1 MTTGVHPDLVFC
13 VAFSPD
19 GSQLAAGGQR
29 ITSTGDIQTWNIRNG
44 TLRNHFLGHTG
55 GVSSIAFSPDG
66 TRLASGSPDKT
77 VKLWDVD
84 NGNELKTI
92 TGHRHGVTSVEF
104 SPDGTK
110 LFSADTFETKLWNAG
125 NPYKVLAHSSDIL
138 SLIHISEPTRPY

>member
-1 MTTGVHPDLVFC
+1 M
-13 VAFSPD
+13 
-19 GSQLAAGGQR
+19 
-29 ITSTGDIQTWNIRNG
+29 
-44 TLRNHFLGHTG
+44 RNHFLGHTG

-125 NPYKVLAHSSDIL
+125 NPYKMFAHSFDIGYAGLNDDSTRVFALDISNRLVTWDAATGKQLSIVSDLL
-138 SLIHISEPTRPY
+138 SLIHI